1 MEISN
6 TSIMENITFTISGTF
21 SKEATE
27 RYADFLGYQEMIPT
41 PEPTPNPLTRLQFVE
56 NHVKSLFTDILAQMQ
71 LNQAK
76 AEAEELAQQHIQQAE
91 EIIKQNVTSQITTN
105 II

>member
-1 MEISN
+1 MEQ
-6 TSIMENITFTISGTF
+6 ITFTISGTF
-21 SKEATE
+21 NKEATE

-56 NHVKSLFTDILAQMQ
+56 AYVKSLFTDVLAQMQ
-71 LNQAK
+71 LNQARLE
-76 AEAEELAQQHIQQAE
+76 AEALAQKHIQQAE
-91 EIIKQNVTSQITTN
+91 EIIKQNVTSQITTE